1 MPSGSATK
9 PQFTAGSIAGIAPE
23 EHSVKFRTLFSPL
36 FTLLAVLPLVALSGC
51 GGSDDDDG
59 SGQVRLV
66 NATTDYASLDLY
78 ASDVLVTESVA
89 LGGVGSYAGFSHGDI
104 VFKLKRAD
112 SGITSL
118 ATSRTVSS
126 GVNDSLIAYST
137 GGTLRTVYVADSE
150 TAPTSGYGKLRI
162 FNTSTE
168 AGAVDMYVTAVG
180 GSLDDVSAA
189 ASTIYGE
196 RFSSY
201 GEISAGSYRVV
212 ITGAGD
218 KTDIRLD
225 IPSITLSD
233 QQIATLILTST
244 PGGVLVHGLL
254 LNQGST
260 ATAMNNTSA
269 RIRLIANTTSNG
281 VVAATVNGN
290 VLSTGLKSPIVGSY
304 TLIPAGALTTDIQ
317 VNGVSVPTSGLTATA
332 GADLSLMVLGTP
344 AAPQVTLLSDDNS
357 PPLTSTYAKLRLVH
371 GVNNLNGTVTLTADY
386 SAVATDVTFGTA
398 STPVSVLNSTTYRLE
413 STSPVFSGEMYL
425 ATDVYLQ
432 STHVYT
438 VFMLGD
444 STTPLGVLRRDR

>member
-1 MPSGSATK
+1 MKLRS
-9 PQFTAGSIAGIAPE
+9 
-23 EHSVKFRTLFSPL
+23 LFSPL
-36 FTLLAVLPLVALSGC
+36 FTLLAVVPLVALSGC
-51 GGSDDDDG
+51 GGNNDDDG

-66 NATTDYASLDLY
+66 NATTDYTSLDLY

-89 LGGVGSYAGFSHGDI
+89 QGGVGSYSGFSDGDI

-118 ATSRTVSS
+118 ATSRTVSN

-150 TAPTSGYGKLRI
+150 AAPTSGYAKLRI

-168 AGAVDMYVTAVG
+168 AGSVDMYITSVG
-180 GSLDDVSAA
+180 GSLDSISAV
-189 ASTIYGE
+189 ASSIAGE

-201 GEISAGSYRVV
+201 GEITAGSYRLVV
-212 ITGAGD
+212 TGAGD

-254 LNQGST
+254 LNQGGT
-260 ATAMNNTSA
+260 ATAENNTSA
-269 RIRLIANTTSNG
+269 RVRLIANTTANG

-290 VLSTGLKSPIVGSY
+290 VLSAGLKSPIVGSY
-304 TLIPAGALTTDIQ
+304 ALIPAGALTTDIQ
-317 VNGVSVPTSGLTATA
+317 VNGVSVPTSGLTATP

-344 AAPQVTLLSDDNS
+344 AAPQVTLLNDDNS
-357 PPLTSTYAKLRLVH
+357 PPITSTNAKLRLVH
-371 GVNNLNGTVTLTADY
+371 AVNNLNGSITLTADY
-386 SAVATDVTFGTA
+386 SAVATDVAFGTA

-413 STSPVFSGEMYL
+413 STSPVFSDELYL
-425 ATDVYLQ
+425 ATDVNLQ

-444 STTPLGVLRRDR
+444 NTTPLGVLRRDR

>member
-1 MPSGSATK
+1 
-9 PQFTAGSIAGIAPE
+9 
-23 EHSVKFRTLFSPL
+23 VKFRTLFSPL

-51 GGSDDDDG
+51 GGNNDDDG

-66 NATTDYASLDLY
+66 NATSDYASLDLF
-78 ASDVLVTESVA
+78 ASDVRVTSGVLQGA
-89 LGGVGSYAGFSHGDI
+89 VGSYAGFSHGDI

-118 ATSRTVSS
+118 ATTRTVSS

-137 GGTLRTVYVADSE
+137 GGTLRTVYLADSE
-150 TAPTSGYGKLRI
+150 AAPTSGYAKLRV

-168 AGAVDMYVTAVG
+168 AGSVDMYMTAVG
-180 GSLDDVSAA
+180 GSLDSISAV
-189 ASTIYGE
+189 ASSIAGE

-201 GEISAGSYRVV
+201 GEITAGSYHLVV
-212 ITGAGD
+212 TGAGD
-218 KTDIRLD
+218 KTDVRLD
-225 IPSITLSD
+225 IPSIALSD

-244 PGGVLVHGLL
+244 PGGVLVHSLL

-260 ATAMNNTSA
+260 ATAQNNTSA
-269 RIRLIANTTSNG
+269 RIRLIANTTANG

-317 VNGVSVPTSGLTATA
+317 VNGVAVPTSGLTATA

-344 AAPQVTLLSDDNS
+344 AAPQVTLLNDDNS

-371 GVNNLNGTVTLTADY
+371 GVNNLNGSITLTADY
-386 SAVATDVTFGTA
+386 SAVATDVAFGTA

-413 STSPVFSGEMYL
+413 STSPVFSGELYL
-425 ATDVYLQ
+425 ATDVNLQ

-444 STTPLGVLRRDR
+444 TTTPLGVLRRDR